1 MFFPHRIPS
10 LKIKADITS
19 LKAFL
24 ALFFISL
31 LSVLFLNGCVFKSGD
46 DLALQVGIT
55 NWPGYDVVLYA
66 QTAKLFEKRGLEVK
80 LVRFTNPQDAA
91 RALLRGSI
99 DASFMNLS
107 VAMQADPEN
116 DSPVFIMVADTSYG
130 SDGIVAQPEIQAVED
145 LKGKRVAAK
154 LGAAN
159 HLILL
164 EALQAHQIKPQEV
177 AIEDVSND
185 IATQLMENGKVDAA
199 ALWEPLLSQI
209 KQAIDGNI
217 IHTTKDVDTLVIDG
231 LASRSAVVVEKQE
244 ALKRFIL
251 TWFDLMQ
258 VIADEPDIVF
268 ADVAAQL
275 EQSAESFAQDYAG
288 LKPGDKAMNQRM
300 LPGGRLQEAAQQLR
314 QLLSSDPR
322 HSRVLRED
330 FATNSEPVVAAIEIG
345 KS

>member
-1 MFFPHRIPS
+1 MFCSFRIPS
-10 LKIKADITS
+10 LRIKANLTS
-19 LKAFL
+19 FKTSL
-24 ALFFISL
+24 ALFLVSL
-31 LSVLFLNGCVFKSGD
+31 LSVLSLNGCAFKTGN
-46 DLALQVGIT
+46 DLTLQVGIT

-66 QTAKLFEKRGLEVK
+66 QTAKLFENRGLEVK

-91 RALLRGSI
+91 RALLRGAI

-107 VAMQADPEN
+107 VAMQADPGN

-130 SDGIVAQPEIQAVED
+130 SDGIVGQPEIQSIED

-164 EALQAHQIKPQEV
+164 EALQAYQIKPEEV
-177 AIEDVSND
+177 PIEDVSND
-185 IATQLMENGKVDAA
+185 IAAQLMETGEVDAA

-209 KQAIDGNI
+209 KQATGGNI

-231 LASRSAVVVEKQE
+231 LASRSAVVVDKQE

-251 TWFDLMQ
+251 AWFDLMQ
-258 VIADEPDIVF
+258 VIVDEPDTVF

-275 EQSAESFAQDYAG
+275 GQSAESFAQDYSG
-288 LKPGDKAMNQRM
+288 LKPGDIAMNQRM
-300 LPGGRLQEAAQQLR
+300 LPGGRLEEAAQQLK
-314 QLLSSDPR
+314 QLLGSDPR
-322 HSRVLRED
+322 HSRVLRDD
-330 FATNSEPVVAAIEIG
+330 FATNSKPVAAAIELG